1 MKSRSHPLLPATLF
15 GLLLAAAML
24 LAARPTQA
32 AIPTAGADP
41 AMPPAAGGPATG
53 EETIYPTAVYTVPTV
68 VISNEPPG
76 RLIDDLYA
84 RLGDTNFAVAL
95 GYLKDHSN
103 GIISQEFYDHVITDP
118 PSQEVFLTLLQDYT
132 SPFSGTV
139 EIAEDGTVSVWD
151 TPFLDRSQDVY
162 IPLDGRHYS
171 ANVPGWTLSA
181 SQNGQFS
188 LTYAQDPTHYVN
200 THTYTIG
207 YTDYKYCAFAIAWRR
222 GHTVFLPVVVR
233 NSLNLPSNPSPAN
246 GATNQSLDVDLSWT
260 GGDPGGAVTYDVYF
274 EAGDSTPDVLLCD
287 GATATICD
295 PGTLVTAT
303 LYYWQ
308 VVAIDEHLATTS
320 GPVWHF
326 TTSAGG
332 PPPGDMVLVP
342 AGEFQMGCDDT
353 NPNEH
358 CSWNPNEQPLHAI
371 YLDAYYIDAYEVTNA
386 QYAQCVAAGDC
397 DPPSDYSSYTRS
409 SYYDN
414 AAYADYP
421 VVYVS
426 WYDAKAYCTW
436 AGKRLPTEAEWEKAA
451 RDSSDTRM
459 YPWGDEAPDCSRLN
473 YYHYNGSSFEYCV
486 GDTRQVGD
494 YPTGHSPYQ
503 AMDMSGNVWEWVN
516 DWYDAGYY
524 DVSPYSN
531 PQGPDTGSYK
541 VLRGGSWGID
551 WIRVRAAYR
560 YNSNPMHRSLSVGFR
575 CVGAGSP
582 GR

>member
-15 GLLLAAAML
+15 GVLLAAAML

-41 AMPPAAGGPATG
+41 AMPPAPGGPATG
-53 EETIYPTAVYTVPTV
+53 EAIIYPTAVYTVPTV

-84 RLGDTNFAVAL
+84 RLGHTNFAVAL

-103 GIISQEFYDHVITDP
+103 GIISQEWYDHLINDP
-118 PSQEVFLTLLQDYT
+118 ASLEASLTLLRDYT

-139 EIAEDGTVSVWD
+139 EVGEDGTVAIWN
-151 TPFLDRSQDVY
+151 TPFQDLSQDVY
-162 IPLDGRHYS
+162 ILLDGRHF

-188 LTYAQDPTHYVN
+188 LTYAQDPTHYVH

-207 YTDYKYCAFAIAWRR
+207 YNDYKYCAFAIAWRK

-260 GGDPGGAVTYDVYF
+260 GGDPGGGAVTYDVYF

-287 GATATICD
+287 GVIATICD

-308 VVAIDEHLATTS
+308 VVATDEHLAITS

-332 PPPGDMVLVP
+332 PPPAILILGGKMVWRASP
-342 AGEFQMGCDDT
+342 G
-353 NPNEH
+353 
-358 CSWNPNEQPLHAI
+358 
-371 YLDAYYIDAYEVTNA
+371 
-386 QYAQCVAAGDC
+386 VAC
-397 DPPSDYSSYTRS
+397 
-409 SYYDN
+409 
-414 AAYADYP
+414 
-421 VVYVS
+421 
-426 WYDAKAYCTW
+426 
-436 AGKRLPTEAEWEKAA
+436 
-451 RDSSDTRM
+451 
-459 YPWGDEAPDCSRLN
+459 
-473 YYHYNGSSFEYCV
+473 
-486 GDTRQVGD
+486 
-494 YPTGHSPYQ
+494 
-503 AMDMSGNVWEWVN
+503 
-516 DWYDAGYY
+516 
-524 DVSPYSN
+524 
-531 PQGPDTGSYK
+531 
-541 VLRGGSWGID
+541 
-551 WIRVRAAYR
+551 
-560 YNSNPMHRSLSVGFR
+560 
-575 CVGAGSP
+575 GAG
-582 GR
+582 G